1 MRRVPSLSRV
11 SRRAMYRA
19 AFWPGWGD
27 IAILWMVRIA
37 WNVSNEWTSGMS
49 HPRAILE
56 VDRAIIVIRFALW
69 VGQVSLAVLSA
80 ACTIAA
86 RRLSNSGE
94 SDTVLDRS

>member
-1 MRRVPSLSRV
+1 
-11 SRRAMYRA
+11 
-19 AFWPGWGD
+19 
-27 IAILWMVRIA
+27 
-37 WNVSNEWTSGMS
+37 MS

-56 VDRAIIVIRFALW
+56 FDRAIIVIRFALW